1 MHKICL
7 LLLWKSE
14 WRKNNCFLVLGDKNI
29 QNEEFLFFLLWKSE
43 WSKNNCF
50 LVLGDKNIQ
59 NEEFLFFKQNK
70 Y

>member
-29 QNEEFLFFLLWKSE
+29 QNEEFLFF
-43 WSKNNCF
+43 
-50 LVLGDKNIQ
+50 
-59 NEEFLFFKQNK
+59 KQNR